1 MIVILVLIVPVALA
15 LFVLWMERLEAV
27 ILHQPP
33 VPVNANAHP
42 EPDAQDTRAAETE
55 A

>member
-27 ILHQPP
+27 VLHQPP
-33 VPVNANAHP
+33 VPVNASAHP
-42 EPDAQDTRAAETE
+42 EPGTETRADTDS
-55 A
+55 